1 MPALCFYNDQLAAY
15 LGTFVIP
22 LDYQTRLYEYVVA
35 SHPNP
40 QQDTAEQ
47 RRRLETQIERL
58 RDLYVL
64 GDIDKARNLAERD
77 RLKRELALF
86 RRTHEETSRLT
97 GLADLLAN
105 VATAWAAARHEQ
117 RNRLARLLFD
127 EVVIN
132 DERVTAVKPRPE
144 LPDSSC

>member
-1 MPALCFYNDQLAAY
+1 VPALCFYDDQLAAY

-58 RDLYVL
+58 ATCMCWVTST
-64 GDIDKARNLAERD
+64 
-77 RLKRELALF
+77 
-86 RRTHEETSRLT
+86 RRAISPS
-97 GLADLLAN
+97 
-105 VATAWAAARHEQ
+105 ATA
-117 RNRLARLLFD
+117 
-127 EVVIN
+127 
-132 DERVTAVKPRPE
+132 
-144 LPDSSC
+144 

>member
-1 MPALCFYNDQLAAY
+1 MPALAIYDDQLAAY
-15 LGTFVIP
+15 LSTFVIP

-64 GDIDKARNLAERD
+64 GDIDKARNLAERE
-77 RLKRELALF
+77 RLKRELALLDARTK
-86 RRTHEETSRLT
+86 RRAASPAWLTYWRMWQLHGQRRGPNSAIASHGCSSTKWSSTTNGSR
-97 GLADLLAN
+97 
-105 VATAWAAARHEQ
+105 R
-117 RNRLARLLFD
+117 
-127 EVVIN
+127 
-132 DERVTAVKPRPE
+132 
-144 LPDSSC
+144 

>member
-1 MPALCFYNDQLAAY
+1 MPALCFYDDQLAAY

-22 LDYQTRLYEYVVA
+22 LDYQTCLIPLDYQTPLYEYVVA

-64 GDIDKARNLAERD
+64 GDIDKARYLAERD

-86 RRTHEETSRLT
+86 RRTH
-97 GLADLLAN
+97 
-105 VATAWAAARHEQ
+105 AR
-117 RNRLARLLFD
+117 RD
-127 EVVIN
+127 E
-132 DERVTAVKPRPE
+132 PLHRPG
-144 LPDSSC
+144 

>member
-1 MPALCFYNDQLAAY
+1 MPALCFYDDQLAAY

-64 GDIDKARNLAERD
+64 GDIDKARYLAERD

-86 RRTHEETSRLT
+86 RRHARTKRR
-97 GLADLLAN
+97 
-105 VATAWAAARHEQ
+105 AA
-117 RNRLARLLFD
+117 
-127 EVVIN
+127 
-132 DERVTAVKPRPE
+132 
-144 LPDSSC
+144 